1 VAGEASD
8 ARPTGRFSAGSYNF
22 WVKSGNPVRSSPYL
36 RLAAYYAVLGAVVWL
51 LITLFPAL
59 PGLLDHFREISVLG
73 IAAARRGRDLEQV
86 VGPSAQTLSQGEW
99 ALVTLLSMLTALL
112 LVLPVAWVYMVTKR
126 RSGYDQS
133 VVQTVIILPMTVA
146 GTVILVQNSLAL
158 AFALAAIVA
167 AVRFRNTLKDTKDA
181 VYIFLALAVGVA
193 AGVFAPTVAAVMSVV
208 FNAVV
213 LTLWQFNVGNI
224 YADRLGVDRAARLE
238 PHLAAA
244 ADDKKKK
251 RFNGALVIH
260 AARLEPAQREALL
273 DGQVKRWKLAEIVPS
288 DRGTSTLEYLIRV
301 KDDAVAAALVDDLKA
316 QGAPDIVA
324 AEFRSLRGLKP
335 GKEE

>member
-1 VAGEASD
+1 MVQGAIDDNTYNVCGSVRQQWSGSAKAEDIGRCRLTCFFFFSSRRRHTRFDCDWSSD
-8 ARPTGRFSAGSYNF
+8 
-22 WVKSGNPVRSSPYL
+22 VCSS
-36 RLAAYYAVLGAVVWL
+36 
-51 LITLFPAL
+51 
-59 PGLLDHFREISVLG
+59 
-73 IAAARRGRDLEQV
+73 DL
-86 VGPSAQTLSQGEW
+86 
-99 ALVTLLSMLTALL
+99 
-112 LVLPVAWVYMVTKR
+112 
-126 RSGYDQS
+126 
-133 VVQTVIILPMTVA
+133 
-146 GTVILVQNSLAL
+146 
-158 AFALAAIVA
+158 VA

-224 YADRLGVDRAARLE
+224 YADRLGADRAARLE

-260 AARLEPAQREALL
+260 AARLEPAQRVAEALL
-273 DGQVKRWKLAEIVPS
+273 DDQVKRWKLAEIVPS

-301 KDDAVAAALVDDLKA
+301 KDDTVAAAL
-316 QGAPDIVA
+316 GA
-324 AEFRSLRGLKP
+324 G
-335 GKEE
+335 